1 MTNVTVQV
9 KGVQLKASTGKM
21 HKRGA
26 SRGNR
31 KDYIRVRIIQQIL
44 GRKNANPKVIAEMI
58 QYIKKSKSPPYTAFM
73 KLTKTKKYPGMMK
86 RFYSRFKYKDH
97 QLARIHD
104 SSMKRNFYKDHI
116 TKVLKA
122 IR

>member
-26 SRGNR
+26 SPGNR

-73 KLTKTKKYPGMMK
+73 KLTKTKKYPGMMTSK
-86 RFYSRFKYKDH
+86 ALPIAQLH
-97 QLARIHD
+97 QQLDQINQLSLTAD
-104 SSMKRNFYKDHI
+104 SI
-116 TKVLKA
+116 V
-122 IR
+122 

>member
-26 SRGNR
+26 SPGNR

-73 KLTKTKKYPGMMK
+73 KLTKTKKY
-86 RFYSRFKYKDH
+86 KDH
-97 QLARIHD
+97 QLARIHNP
-104 SSMKRNFYKDHI
+104 SMKRNFYKDHI